1 MRAVRL
7 SLEEVIVEQK
17 ERLMGGG
24 GLGEQRSGEGC
35 FQKDRY
41 VRDCTDKY

>member
-1 MRAVRL
+1 MRALIL

-24 GLGEQRSGEGC
+24 CLGEQRSGEGC

-41 VRDCTDKY
+41 VRDRTDKY